1 VQSTSRTSVAAHF
14 RSGRAGSDRQKESRL
29 WPFRISR
36 FALDDVTLRFV
47 IGRAAAYFC
56 PIEPMLPFENERILA
71 LYRFLEQTA
80 GNYMTT
86 DVKTVR
92 RSVTMRELGGMFGHD
107 DFNTYP
113 VEEDGEV
120 IGIVTKF
127 DILKNFAFTPNQILP
142 RYGDLMNRTVV
153 EVMTSE
159 FIYVRPDT
167 RLTRV
172 LQLMVEHRVRSIPV
186 TGGENLLV
194 GIIARED
201 LLKALAE
208 TAAN

>member
-1 VQSTSRTSVAAHF
+1 
-14 RSGRAGSDRQKESRL
+14 
-29 WPFRISR
+29 
-36 FALDDVTLRFV
+36 
-47 IGRAAAYFC
+47 
-56 PIEPMLPFENERILA
+56 M
-71 LYRFLEQTA
+71 YRFLEQTA

>member
-1 VQSTSRTSVAAHF
+1 
-14 RSGRAGSDRQKESRL
+14 
-29 WPFRISR
+29 
-36 FALDDVTLRFV
+36 
-47 IGRAAAYFC
+47 
-56 PIEPMLPFENERILA
+56 M
-71 LYRFLEQTA
+71 YRFLEETA
-80 GNYMTT
+80 GTYMTR

-92 RSVTMRELGGMFGHD
+92 RSVTMRELGEMFDRD

-113 VEEDGEV
+113 VEENGEV
-120 IGIVTKF
+120 LGIVTKF
-127 DILKNFAFTPNQILP
+127 DILKCFAFTPNQILP
-142 RYGDLMNRTVV
+142 RYGELMNRTVG

-186 TGGENLLV
+186 TGGESLLV

-208 TAAN
+208 TAAD